1 MYFHSKVSRLNFL
14 LTNSHVLVSDSN
26 SISNILISACS
37 NHPYVAFKYS
47 KAPLDTYDVN
57 GNSILISK
65 INMDEVIQQLS
76 SADRVL
82 SIRINENKGRTKLQI
97 RTIDNNLIKVEFI
110 HEFLNKSLC
119 YMDKDIVFESR
130 VRDDDGIFVPTNF
143 KLLEYALLNN
153 FLNDSGISEEQF
165 DYFDSLNFK
174 DKVDLIET
182 FNEIYNTNFPSVF
195 LLSCFDEDEKYEM
208 IKHVKVL
215 PQNRLINQMNVK
227 VHTFF
232 GYMKQARII

>member
-14 LTNSHVLVSDSN
+14 LTNSHVLVPDSN

-37 NHPYVAFKYS
+37 VHPYVAFKYS
-47 KAPLDTYDVN
+47 KAPLATYDMN
-57 GNSILISK
+57 GSSILISK
-65 INMDEVIQQLS
+65 ANVDEVIQRLS
-76 SADRVL
+76 SSDHIL

-97 RTIDNNLIKVEFI
+97 RTIDNQLIKVQFI
-110 HEFLNKSLC
+110 HEFLTKSLC
-119 YMDKDIVFESR
+119 YMDKEVVFDSR

-143 KLLEYALLNN
+143 KLLEYALLNS
-153 FLNDSGISEEQF
+153 FLNDQGITEEQF

-174 DKVDLIET
+174 VKVDLIET

>member
-1 MYFHSKVSRLNFL
+1 V
-14 LTNSHVLVSDSN
+14 
-26 SISNILISACS
+26 
-37 NHPYVAFKYS
+37 
-47 KAPLDTYDVN
+47 
-57 GNSILISK
+57 
-65 INMDEVIQQLS
+65 DEVIQRLS
-76 SADRVL
+76 SSDRIL
-82 SIRINENKGRTKLQI
+82 SMRINENKGRTKLQI
-97 RTIDNNLIKVEFI
+97 RTIDNKLIKVQFI
-110 HEFLNKSLC
+110 HEFLTKSLC
-119 YMDKDIVFESR
+119 YMDKDAIFESR

-153 FLNDSGISEEQF
+153 FLNDQGITEEQF

-174 DKVDLIET
+174 VKVDLIET
-182 FNEIYNTNFPSVF
+182 FNDIYNTNFPSVF

>member
-1 MYFHSKVSRLNFL
+1 MYFHSKVSRLNYL
-14 LTNSHVLVSDSN
+14 LTNSHVLVPNSN

-37 NHPYVAFKYS
+37 NHPYVAFKYN
-47 KAPLDTYDVN
+47 KAPLASYDMN
-57 GNSILISK
+57 GSSILISK
-65 INMDEVIQQLS
+65 VNMDEVIQRLS
-76 SADRVL
+76 NSDMIL
-82 SIRINENKGRTKLQI
+82 TMRIHENKGKTKLEI
-97 RTIDNNLIKVEFI
+97 RTITNKLIKVQFI
-110 HEFLNKSLC
+110 HEFLNKTLC
-119 YMDKDIVFESR
+119 YMDKNALFESR
-130 VRDDDGIFVPTNF
+130 VRDDDGIFVPTDF
-143 KLLEYALLNN
+143 KLLEYALLNS
-153 FLNDSGISEEQF
+153 FLNDQGITEEQF

-174 DKVDLIET
+174 DKVDLIGT

-227 VHTFF
+227 MHTFF